1 MADVMQPVAATQT
14 PVAAICCMC
23 AINIQPNPTNMCL
36 QCLRTQVNI
45 ATGLST
51 RVTMHQCRGCLK
63 YMGGS
68 GGTGWSHYEAESREL
83 MAVCLRKVAGLNRLR
98 LIDAGWIW
106 TEPHSKRLKLK
117 LTVQKEVMN
126 GAVLQEAVVVEF
138 VVRNQQCP
146 DCCASYT
153 IGAWEAIVQVRQRVD
168 HKRTF
173 LHLEQ
178 LILKHNAH
186 AQALQIQGFKDGM
199 DFYFAKRNQAARFTE
214 FLETVCPVK
223 VKQSKKL
230 VSQDDHSNIFN
241 YKYTSIIE
249 IVPVCKDDLVVL
261 PTKLAQ
267 NLGDIARLSLVQRVL
282 NHLHLVDPITGQTA
296 DLTADKFHKAGF
308 EFQALLSAGRLVQFM
323 VLGIEPIMIP
333 TKTSAPVRRA
343 NRHRL
348 AEVEVALMA
357 DLGVNDT
364 RYRVVTHL
372 GHILRA
378 GDTVLGYLLATASMN
393 SSDAEE
399 LEAKTRAGLPDVVLV
414 RKVYSSEGRLKKPA
428 WKLKTFEADEM
439 EVMEARDAEKEDREL
454 EEYRQQ
460 LEGDREMRRN
470 VNLYK
475 NDRMSMMAANKT
487 THMMD
492 GEEILVGEKKAKK
505 RKSKKGLTPE
515 TPPTKAGGEE
525 VMGMGER
532 EEVDD
537 DDDDDD
543 EDDDEAVQ
551 LDELLDD
558 LELDDPDAPP
568 DDHEAQVLVGE
579 GASAG
584 IRGVSKDFA
593 FTFLPG
599 KGHTG
604 GGVGESG
611 SKKRM
616 DEGEE
621 GFGDDL

>member
-1 MADVMQPVAATQT
+1 
-14 PVAAICCMC
+14 
-23 AINIQPNPTNMCL
+23 
-36 QCLRTQVNI
+36 
-45 ATGLST
+45 
-51 RVTMHQCRGCLK
+51 
-63 YMGGS
+63 MGGS

-475 NDRMSMMAANKT
+475 NDRMSVMAANKT

>member
-1 MADVMQPVAATQT
+1 MAAPDVMAAEPTPMQQAPPQTQT

-23 AINIQPNPTNMCL
+23 AISIQPNPTNMCL

-68 GGTGWSHYEAESREL
+68 GGTGWGHYESESREL
-83 MAVCLRKVAGLNRLR
+83 MAVCLRKVAGLNKLR
-98 LIDAGWIW
+98 LIDSGWIW

-146 DCCASYT
+146 DCQASYT
-153 IGAWEAIVQVRQRVD
+153 IGAWKAIVQVRQRVD

-186 AQALQIQGFKDGM
+186 AQALQIQGFTDGM
-199 DFYFAKRNQAARFTE
+199 DFYFAERNQAARFTE

-230 VSQDDHSNIFN
+230 VSQDDHSNVFN
-241 YKYTSIIE
+241 YKYTTIIE

-267 NLGDIARLSLVQRVL
+267 NLGDLARLCLVQRVL
-282 NHLHLVDPITGQTA
+282 NHLHLVDPVTGQTA
-296 DLTADKFHKAGF
+296 DLSVEKYHKFG
-308 EFQALLSAGRLVQFM
+308 EFRAMLSASRLVEFM
-323 VLGIEPIMIP
+323 VLGTEPALAP
-333 TKTSAPVRRA
+333 TKTSAPARRT

-348 AEVEVALMA
+348 ADVEVALMS
-357 DLGVNDT
+357 DLGLNDT
-364 RYRVVTHL
+364 RYRVMTHL
-372 GHILRA
+372 GHVLRA
-378 GDTVLGYLLATASMN
+378 GDAVLGYLLATASLN
-393 SSDAEE
+393 NTDADE
-399 LEAKTRAGLPDVVLV
+399 LEAKTRGGLPDAVLV
-414 RKVYSSEGRLKKPA
+414 RKVYSHEGRVKQAPA
-428 WKLKTFEADEM
+428 WKLKKFEADEM
-439 EVMEARDAEKEDREL
+439 EVVETRDAEKEDRDM

-460 LEGDREMRRN
+460 LEGDKEMRRN

-475 NDRMSMMAANKT
+475 TERAAAAAALKASQQQQQGGKMATAPKT
-487 THMMD
+487 PAKGGGAVD
-492 GEEILVGEKKAKK
+492 EDEE
-505 RKSKKGLTPE
+505 
-515 TPPTKAGGEE
+515 EE
-525 VMGMGER
+525 
-532 EEVDD
+532 
-537 DDDDDD
+537 DD
-543 EDDDEAVQ
+543 EEALQ

-568 DDHEAQVLVGE
+568 DDHEAQVLEGTGGIAGVGN
-579 GASAG
+579 
-584 IRGVSKDFA
+584 DFA
-593 FTFLPG
+593 FTFGGSGGDGNVKG
-599 KGHTG
+599 KAEEF
-604 GGVGESG
+604 GE
-611 SKKRM
+611 
-616 DEGEE
+616 
-621 GFGDDL
+621 DL

>member
-153 IGAWEAIVQVRQRVD
+153 IGAWEAIVQ
-168 HKRTF
+168 
-173 LHLEQ
+173 
-178 LILKHNAH
+178 
-186 AQALQIQGFKDGM
+186 ALQIQGFKDGM

-267 NLGDIARLSLVQRVL
+267 NLGDMARLSLVQRVL

-296 DLTADKFHKAGF
+296 DLTADKFHKAGY

-393 SSDAEE
+393 SKGAEE
-399 LEAKTRAGLPDVVLV
+399 LEAKTRAGLPDAVLV

-439 EVMEARDAEKEDREL
+439 EVMEPRDAEKEDRDL

-460 LEGDREMRRN
+460 LEGDKEMRRN

-475 NDRMSMMAANKT
+475 DDRMAATAANKAT
-487 THMMD
+487 RMMD
-492 GEEILVGEKKAKK
+492 GEETVVGGKKAKK
-505 RKSKKGLTPE
+505 RKGKIGLAPE

-525 VMGMGER
+525 DMGMGVR
-532 EEVDD
+532 EDEDED
-537 DDDDDD
+537 ED
-543 EDDDEAVQ
+543 EDDEEAVQ

-558 LELDDPDAPP
+558 LMLDDPDAPP

-579 GASAG
+579 GASTG
-584 IRGVSKDFA
+584 IGGVSKDFA
-593 FTFLPG
+593 FTFQSG
-599 KGHTG
+599 KGRTG
-604 GGVGESG
+604 GGGGESG
-611 SKKRM
+611 MKKRV
-616 DEGEE
+616 DEEE
-621 GFGDDL
+621 KGFGDDL